1 MDRIARAA
9 RRVSAAVL
17 VFAAV
22 AVGAETSWVKD
33 ELRLE
38 LRSGP
43 GTEYRIK
50 EYIKTGDSVTVLSRR
65 EDWVQVRTADAELGD
80 GWVEDGFL
88 AAEPPAAMRL
98 ERMKT
103 ETAEARGQFG
113 SLSERVKQLEAEN
126 GQFKEDDAKQKEELE
141 DLTRDNMELRAGARW
156 PEWITGACLLAVGM
170 LMGAIVQSVNGRR
183 ARPRIRL

>member
-1 MDRIARAA
+1 MNRIARAA

-17 VFAAV
+17 VFAA
-22 AVGAETSWVKD
+22 AAAAAETSWVKD
-33 ELRLE
+33 ELRLN

-43 GTEYRIK
+43 GNEYRIK
-50 EYIKTGDSVTVLSRR
+50 GFIKTGDSVTVLSRR
-65 EDWVQVRTADAELGD
+65 EGWVQVRTTGAEPDD

-113 SLSERVKQLEAEN
+113 SLSERVKQLETEN
-126 GQFKEDDAKQKEELE
+126 GQFKEDDVKQKEELE

-170 LMGAIVQSVNGRR
+170 LMGAIVQSMNGRR

>member
-9 RRVSAAVL
+9 RRVSAAFL
-17 VFAAV
+17 ALTAIAAS
-22 AVGAETSWVKD
+22 AETSWVKD

-65 EDWVQVRTADAELGD
+65 EDWVQVRSTTAGD
-80 GWVEDGFL
+80 GWVQADFL
-88 AAEPPAAMRL
+88 APEPPAAMRL

-113 SLSERVKQLEAEN
+113 SLTERVKALETEN
-126 GQFKEDDAKQKEELE
+126 GTLKEEDVEQKEELE
-141 DLTRDNMELRAGARW
+141 SLTRDNMELKAGARW

-170 LMGAIVQSVNGRR
+170 LMGAIVQGMNGRR

>member
-1 MDRIARAA
+1 MNRIARAA

-22 AVGAETSWVKD
+22 AAGAETNWVKD
-33 ELRLE
+33 ELRLN

-43 GTEYRIK
+43 GNEYRIK
-50 EYIKTGDSVTVLSRR
+50 GYIKTGDAVTILSRR
-65 EDWVQVRTADAELGD
+65 EGWVQVRTADAELGD

-88 AAEPPAAMRL
+88 GAEPPAAMKL

-126 GQFKEDDAKQKEELE
+126 GTLKEEDVAQKEEL
-141 DLTRDNMELRAGARW
+141 DSLTRDNMELRAGARW

-170 LMGAIVQSVNGRR
+170 LMGAIVQSMNGRR